1 MPLWVAKNAVRIARD
16 SPGAR
21 CGAYDHRAMQPLPHP
36 GLAKARAPALSRPR
50 KLALY
55 AVRDS
60 AWRLAFDAADV
71 VSEGRTEGEAG
82 RQVYYGSTSVLLPFG
97 RTEPVTAA
105 EIESAWTAQL
115 DPHLRV
121 RALRIARREAIFRA
135 GAELDCVHAELT
147 VTVTQLGLRVA
158 IDVVAY
164 LLARQ
169 VRTGA

>member
-1 MPLWVAKNAVRIARD
+1 MR
-16 SPGAR
+16 
-21 CGAYDHRAMQPLPHP
+21 PLPHP

-50 KLALY
+50 KLALH

-82 RQVYYGSTSVLLPFG
+82 RQVYYGSTSVLLRFAG
-97 RTEPVTAA
+97 RTEPRSVA
-105 EIESAWTAQL
+105 ELESAWTAQF

-135 GAELDCVHAELT
+135 GGELDSVHAELT

-164 LLARQ
+164 ILGRQ
-169 VRTGA
+169 SRTGA